1 MDPHPEHHADRTLS
15 VVVSAFDAAASIA
28 PCLESLLG
36 GSYRGG
42 FDVTVVDSSTDETAQ
57 IVAER
62 FPQVKLR
69 RSSSSGR
76 LFPGEARN
84 LGLAESSGEI
94 LAFLD
99 GDCVPDHSWLS
110 EIARAHSAPD
120 PAIGGV
126 IDNGNPS
133 LAGWVSYFCKLAKW
147 MPRAAPERVGD
158 LPSESLSIKR
168 WALDSYG
175 PFLEGTYSS
184 ATAFSWRLGE
194 EGHSPWLY
202 PSIKVRRIGGPSLRA
217 FLRNEPRHGRY
228 YARVRVREQR
238 FSTTRRL
245 IHAVGSPVLPFLLFG
260 RAAGAV
266 LRRRMHRREF
276 AASAPLVFLGFV
288 AWSWGELLGYASL
301 RPGGSAS

>member
-1 MDPHPEHHADRTLS
+1 MEQDANRTVS
-15 VVVSAFDAAASIA
+15 VVVSAFDAASSIG
-28 PCLESLLG
+28 PCLESVLN
-36 GSYRGG
+36 GSYRGD
-42 FDVTVVDSSTDETAQ
+42 FEVTVVDGSSDETAK

-69 RSSSSGR
+69 RSSGP

-84 LGLAESSGEI
+84 LGLGESSGEI

-99 GDCVPDHSWLS
+99 GDCVPERSWLS
-110 EIARAHSAPD
+110 EIARAHEAPY

-126 IDNGNPS
+126 IENGNPS
-133 LAGWVSYFCKLAKW
+133 LGGWVSYFCKLAKW

-184 ATAFSWRLGE
+184 ATAFSWRLNE

-202 PSIKVRRIGGPSLRA
+202 PSIKVARIGGPSLRT
-217 FLRNEPRHGRY
+217 FLRKEPRHGRY
-228 YARVRVREQR
+228 YARVRARKHR
-238 FSTTRRL
+238 FSIVRRL
-245 IHAVGSPVLPFLLFG
+245 VYAAGSPILPFLLFG

-266 LRRRMHRREF
+266 LRRRAHGREF
-276 AASAPLVFLGFV
+276 VATAPLVFLGFV
-288 AWSWGELLGYASL
+288 AWSWGELLGYSSL
-301 RPGGSAS
+301 RA